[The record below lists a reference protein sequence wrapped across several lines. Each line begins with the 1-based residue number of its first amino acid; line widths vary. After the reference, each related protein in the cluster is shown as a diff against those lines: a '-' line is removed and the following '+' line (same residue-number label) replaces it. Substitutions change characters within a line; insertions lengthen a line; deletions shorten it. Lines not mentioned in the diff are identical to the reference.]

1 MTTTNRAEKI
11 RELEQEI
18 KRLSRPIT
26 QVRKGSTTPGEER
39 NPVILAMANEERDWF
54 LSLAKEELETLSPGR
69 YPEYAKFSK
78 TGRSSIT
85 NSPPRKREEKMATN
99 KAPVKKALR
108 RAEKSTKQAT
118 KAVQRAEKI
127 VAKTPVKVA
136 AATKSAAKAIGK
148 ASTSKGADSAIA
160 RGAQTVARAVTG
172 APAKKVAA
180 GNAFKVAAKPASKT
194 APVARAAK
202 QVTRLSPKPAAKAA
216 VKSTGKPSK
225 PTLSVVRRSGPQLK
239 SRVIVENK
247 PAVPAT
253 SEKTREQTVIPP
265 AAVVDRKA
273 VMRELAGSTSATA
286 HTSSQAPASWA
297 RPQELL
303 AQAREELR
311 SDTPATHPSS
321 PLAGS
326 NETVQAQPA
335 TSEKA
340 QVQFVAPA
348 AVDKPAPTLPHGI
361 GNLAASSIVPVEQQ
375 DQQAA
380 NPGPFAA
387 ARRLEAGRPADG
399 QPATSENTGAQTRP
413 QWKSALAGGAPWPR
427 SGLASG
433 GAARPSTPTMPSTGA
448 APGLIERRFEIYPEG
463 PGAYRWRLVEAA
475 TGKVVS
481 TSKTPFGTPS
491 AAEDAAGDEARLYRP
506 GSTTVIRL
514 NTNPSH
520 GVSAWRT

>member
-1 MTTTNRAEKI
+1 MDRDKTPDIRALEQVVERWSRPTIRADVPHWVKPEMVPYHI
-11 RELEQEI
+11 SRMEEDRELE
-18 KRLSRPIT
+18 
-26 QVRKGSTTPGEER
+26 
-39 NPVILAMANEERDWF
+39 
-54 LSLAKEELETLSPGR
+54 LSLACKEL
-69 YPEYAKFSK
+69 AKYDP
-78 TGRSSIT
+78 T
-85 NSPPRKREEKMATN
+85 NPLVQLNPFPVLPSARKREEKMATN
-99 KAPVKKALR
+99 KAPVKKALQ

-118 KAVQRAEKI
+118 RAVQRAEKI
-127 VAKTPVKVA
+127 VAK
-136 AATKSAAKAIGK
+136 
-148 ASTSKGADSAIA
+148 
-160 RGAQTVARAVTG
+160 
-172 APAKKVAA
+172 APAKSASKPAPAKSAPLKKTAA
-180 GNAFKVAAKPASKT
+180 GNAFKVAAKPAAKT
-194 APVARAAK
+194 APAKAAAK
-202 QVTRLSPKPAAKAA
+202 QVSRVSPKPAAKPATKA
-216 VKSTGKPSK
+216 TGKPSK
-225 PTLSVVRRSGPQLK
+225 PSLSVVRRSGPQLK

-265 AAVVDRKA
+265 AAAVDRKA

-286 HTSSQAPASWA
+286 RASSQAPTSWA

-303 AQAREELR
+303 TQAREELR
-311 SDTPATHPSS
+311 SDTPATSTAT

-375 DQQAA
+375 DQPAA
-380 NPGPFAA
+380 PGSFAA
-387 ARRLEAGRPADG
+387 AQRLEAGRPADG
-399 QPATSENTGAQTRP
+399 QPATSENTGAQTQP

-433 GAARPSTPTMPSTGA
+433 GAARPSSPSMPSTGA

-520 GVSAWRT
+520 GVSSWRT